1 MNREKIVN
9 QVKTLLRSTNF
20 TNEDLAEAPKAQI
33 AREDFAK
40 SEEARKPLFDRAVA
54 AIRRGESTTQ
64 VAADLDSA
72 CAQIGIDSFDIA
84 RRKPPSRPR
93 GDIMPATKTSTAERL
108 AEISTF
114 ETRSVGGLHSQH
126 VQGHHDTKP
135 NKACDLCLKNAVS
148 VVSK

>member
-84 RRKPPSRPR
+84 CKARAHLEK
-93 GDIMPATKTSTAERL
+93 IQTKAWEEAVQLCREGADASTVIDCLMKQHGFAWFDAQQVANRAQKAAEQAAR
-108 AEISTF
+108 
-114 ETRSVGGLHSQH
+114 
-126 VQGHHDTKP
+126 
-135 NKACDLCLKNAVS
+135 
-148 VVSK
+148 